1 LKADI
6 FKSKKMTNPK
16 HEFKINVVMT
26 CFFLFILTVLVASCS
41 KYQVVSE
48 VRLNLYHLHNPKT
61 KDAEIV
67 LTKDTLEIGKFYKLK
82 DINIIDSPYY
92 GRPRLKSR

>member
-1 LKADI
+1 
-6 FKSKKMTNPK
+6 MV
-16 HEFKINVVMT
+16 EKIIYLI
-26 CFFLFILTVLVASCS
+26 FLFNIIIGCS

-61 KDAEIV
+61 KNAEVI

-82 DINIIDSPYY
+82 QINIIPSPYY
-92 GRPRLKSR
+92 KRPTLKSR

>member
-1 LKADI
+1 MVEKVIYLI
-6 FKSKKMTNPK
+6 
-16 HEFKINVVMT
+16 
-26 CFFLFILTVLVASCS
+26 FLFNIIIGCA

-67 LTKDTLEIGKFYKLK
+67 LTKDTLEIGK
-82 DINIIDSPYY
+82 
-92 GRPRLKSR
+92 

>member
-1 LKADI
+1 MVEKVIYLI
-6 FKSKKMTNPK
+6 
-16 HEFKINVVMT
+16 
-26 CFFLFILTVLVASCS
+26 FLFNIIIGCA

-67 LTKDTLEIGKFYKLK
+67 LTKDTLEIGKYYRLK
-82 DINIIDSPYY
+82 EINIISSPHYK
-92 GRPRLKSR
+92 RPRLKSR